1 MENCFNFKPNL
12 ANLRDCQK
20 EAYLTVRDYFADPAN
35 TENHILVQLPTGTG
49 KSAVIAI
56 SPYEVAKGKVLVL
69 TPNLTLAN
77 QIEQDID
84 IFENPTSNIYKKLGI
99 FSEDFYTESEAY
111 PLRLN
116 DSVSS
121 NDIDEHQIIIANYQQ
136 LNDVEKWFKGKEE
149 QVDLII
155 IDEAH
160 HQKAKTYQ
168 EVIGFFP
175 QAKILSLTATPFR
188 SDGKPLDGKVVY
200 TYHFSDAIRNGYIR
214 NIKVCDIAP
223 ESISLVGLFNDK
235 DGKEYSLEDILELK
249 EEAWFRRGI
258 ALSQDCCD
266 SIASK
271 SFEKLLELR
280 NSNPNDTHQI
290 IAAAISKRHA
300 REFVKPAF
308 ERLGLKVG
316 LVSTDEK
323 NNEHTIQKL
332 KQGKIDV
339 IVNIGMLGEGFD
351 HKPLGVAAIFRPFAS
366 LNPYIQ
372 FLGRVIRE
380 NGSTKNC
387 WVVSHLGLNQIS
399 RFNEFKLFDADDKE
413 ILEKLLSGKNTEG
426 VDGESSFVDIQDR
439 NPIEVTIKEIGDSLV
454 EFNEDYV
461 DLSKVDK
468 VERAIKRLNEGE
480 ARELL
485 TRLGLDANS
494 INAVTTRK
502 KRVKPINKK
511 KAAQSSLN
519 EASKSIA
526 VDILSELN
534 LKMYDRNFN
543 PLKTNFVWVKS
554 KIDKEINKKLGI
566 KQAERKKVTNAQ
578 YDEFSKSGELNL
590 IRENCLEYFK
600 SKV

>member
-1 MENCFNFKPNL
+1 
-12 ANLRDCQK
+12 
-20 EAYLTVRDYFADPAN
+20 
-35 TENHILVQLPTGTG
+35 
-49 KSAVIAI
+49 
-56 SPYEVAKGKVLVL
+56 
-69 TPNLTLAN
+69 
-77 QIEQDID
+77 
-84 IFENPTSNIYKKLGI
+84 
-99 FSEDFYTESEAY
+99 
-111 PLRLN
+111 
-116 DSVSS
+116 
-121 NDIDEHQIIIANYQQ
+121 
-136 LNDVEKWFKGKEE
+136 
-149 QVDLII
+149 
-155 IDEAH
+155 
-160 HQKAKTYQ
+160 
-168 EVIGFFP
+168 
-175 QAKILSLTATPFR
+175 
-188 SDGKPLDGKVVY
+188 
-200 TYHFSDAIRNGYIR
+200 
-214 NIKVCDIAP
+214 P
-223 ESISLVGLFNDK
+223 ESISLVGMFNDK
-235 DGKEYSLEDILELK
+235 DGKEYSLEDILKLK

-280 NSNPNDTHQI
+280 DSYPNDTHQI

-316 LVSTDEK
+316 LVSTEEK
-323 NNEHTIQKL
+323 NNDVTLRNL

-399 RFNEFKLFDADDKE
+399 RFKEFKLFDSDDKE
-413 ILEKLLSGKNTEG
+413 ILERLLSGNNNEG
-426 VDGESSFVDIQDR
+426 VGGESSFIDTQER
-439 NPIEVTIKEIGDSLV
+439 SSIEVQISEIGNNLV

-468 VERAIKRLNEGE
+468 IEKAIERLNESE

-485 TRLGLDANS
+485 ARLGFDANS
-494 INAVTTRK
+494 INAVTTLK

-511 KAAQSSLN
+511 RAAQSRLN

-526 VDILSELN
+526 VDILSVLG
-534 LKMYDRNFN
+534 LGMYARDFN
-543 PLKTNFVWVKS
+543 PLNKNFVWVKT
-554 KIDKEINKKLGI
+554 KVDREINKKLGI

-578 YDEFSKSGELNL
+578 YDEFAERGELNL
-590 IRENCLEYFK
+590 IKESCLAYFK
-600 SKV
+600 GKL

>member
-1 MENCFNFKPNL
+1 M
-12 ANLRDCQK
+12 A
-20 EAYLTVRDYFADPAN
+20 
-35 TENHILVQLPTGTG
+35 
-49 KSAVIAI
+49 
-56 SPYEVAKGKVLVL
+56 
-69 TPNLTLAN
+69 
-77 QIEQDID
+77 
-84 IFENPTSNIYKKLGI
+84 
-99 FSEDFYTESEAY
+99 
-111 PLRLN
+111 
-116 DSVSS
+116 
-121 NDIDEHQIIIANYQQ
+121 
-136 LNDVEKWFKGKEE
+136 
-149 QVDLII
+149 
-155 IDEAH
+155 
-160 HQKAKTYQ
+160 
-168 EVIGFFP
+168 FFP

-380 NGSTKNC
+380 NGSTKKIA
-387 WVVSHLGLNQIS
+387 GL
-399 RFNEFKLFDADDKE
+399 F
-413 ILEKLLSGKNTEG
+413 
-426 VDGESSFVDIQDR
+426 
-439 NPIEVTIKEIGDSLV
+439 
-454 EFNEDYV
+454 
-461 DLSKVDK
+461 
-468 VERAIKRLNEGE
+468 
-480 ARELL
+480 
-485 TRLGLDANS
+485 
-494 INAVTTRK
+494 
-502 KRVKPINKK
+502 
-511 KAAQSSLN
+511 
-519 EASKSIA
+519 
-526 VDILSELN
+526 
-534 LKMYDRNFN
+534 
-543 PLKTNFVWVKS
+543 
-554 KIDKEINKKLGI
+554 
-566 KQAERKKVTNAQ
+566 
-578 YDEFSKSGELNL
+578 L
-590 IRENCLEYFK
+590 I
-600 SKV
+600 

>member
-1 MENCFNFKPNL
+1 M
-12 ANLRDCQK
+12 
-20 EAYLTVRDYFADPAN
+20 
-35 TENHILVQLPTGTG
+35 
-49 KSAVIAI
+49 
-56 SPYEVAKGKVLVL
+56 
-69 TPNLTLAN
+69 TPNLTLVD

-84 IFENPTSNIYKKLGI
+84 IFENPNGNVYKKLNL
-99 FSEDFYTESEAY
+99 FSSEFYEKSEAY

-116 DSVSS
+116 DSVSK

-136 LNDVEKWFKGKEE
+136 LNDVGKWFKGKEE

-160 HQKAKTYQ
+160 HQKARTYQ
-168 EVIGFFP
+168 EVISFFP

-188 SDGKPLDGKVVY
+188 SDGKPLDGRIIY
-200 TYHFSDAIRNGYIR
+200 TYHFSDAIKKGYIR

-223 ESISLVGLFNDK
+223 ESISLTGIFNDK
-235 DGKEYSLEDILELK
+235 DGKEYTLEDILELK

-271 SFEKLLELR
+271 SFEKLLDLR
-280 NSNPNDTHQI
+280 KANPNDTHQI

-316 LVSTDEK
+316 LVSTEEK
-323 NNEHTIQKL
+323 NNDVTLRKL

-351 HKPLGVAAIFRPFAS
+351 HKPLGVAAIFRPFSS

-399 RFNEFKLFDADDKE
+399 RFKEFKLFDADDKDT
-413 ILEKLLSGKNTEG
+413 LEKLLSGNDNGSTG
-426 VDGESSFVDIQDR
+426 GESSFVETQER
-439 NPIEVTIKEIGDSLV
+439 NSIDVLISENGDSLL

-461 DLSKVDK
+461 DLSKVGK
-468 VERAIKRLNEGE
+468 LEKQIASLNESE

-485 TRLGLDANS
+485 TRIGVDTES
-494 INAVTTRK
+494 INLFTTHK

-511 KAAQSSLN
+511 KAAQSRLN
-519 EASKSIA
+519 ETSKSIA
-526 VDILSELN
+526 TDILLELK
-534 LKMYDRNFN
+534 LGMYNRDFN
-543 PLKTNFVWVKS
+543 PLRKNFVWVKA
-554 KIDKEINKKLGI
+554 KVDKEINKKLGI
-566 KQAERKKVTNAQ
+566 KSAERKNITNSQ
-578 YDEFSKSGELNL
+578 YDDFSARGE
-590 IRENCLEYFK
+590 IGIIKESCLDYFK
-600 SKV
+600 RPCK

>member
-1 MENCFNFKPNL
+1 MDNCFNFKPNL
-12 ANLRDCQK
+12 TNLRDCQK
-20 EAYLTVRDYFADPAN
+20 EAYLAVRDYFGNSAN
-35 TENHILVQLPTGTG
+35 TEKHVLVQLPTGTG

-84 IFENPTSNIYKKLGI
+84 IFENPNGNIYKKLGL
-99 FSEDFYTESEAY
+99 FSERFYAENVAY

-168 EVIGFFP
+168 EVINFFP
-175 QAKILSLTATPFR
+175 HAKILSLTATPFR
-188 SDGKPLDGKVVY
+188 SDGKPLDGKVIY
-200 TYHFSDAIRNGYIR
+200 TYHFSDAIKNGYIR

-223 ESISLVGLFNDK
+223 ESISLVGMFNDK
-235 DGKEYSLEDILELK
+235 DGKEYSLEDILKLK

-280 NSNPNDTHQI
+280 DSYPNDTHQI

-316 LVSTDEK
+316 LVSTEEK
-323 NNEHTIQKL
+323 NNDVTLRNL

-399 RFNEFKLFDADDKE
+399 RFKEFKLFDADDKE
-413 ILEKLLSGKNTEG
+413 ILERLLSGGNNEG
-426 VDGESSFVDIQDR
+426 VGGESSFIDTQER
-439 NPIEVTIKEIGDSLV
+439 NSIEVQISENGNSLL

-468 VERAIKRLNEGE
+468 IEKAIERLNENE

-485 TRLGLDANS
+485 TRLGFDANS
-494 INAVTTRK
+494 INTVATLK

-511 KAAQSSLN
+511 RAAQSSLN
-519 EASKSIA
+519 EASKTIA
-526 VDILSELN
+526 VDILAALSLG
-534 LKMYDRNFN
+534 MYARDFN
-543 PLKTNFVWVKS
+543 PLRKNFVWVKA
-554 KIDKEINKKLGI
+554 KVDREINKKLGI
-566 KQAERKKVTNAQ
+566 KQDERKKVTNAQ
-578 YDEFSKSGELNL
+578 YDEFAERGELK
-590 IRENCLEYFK
+590 IIKDSCLAYFK
-600 SKV
+600 DKL

>member
-1 MENCFNFKPNL
+1 
-12 ANLRDCQK
+12 RDCQK

-426 VDGESSFVDIQDR
+426 VGGESSFVDIQDR

>member
-1 MENCFNFKPNL
+1 M
-12 ANLRDCQK
+12 
-20 EAYLTVRDYFADPAN
+20 
-35 TENHILVQLPTGTG
+35 PTGTG

-426 VDGESSFVDIQDR
+426 VGGESSFVDIQDR

>member
-1 MENCFNFKPNL
+1 MDNCFNFKPNL
-12 ANLRDCQK
+12 TNLRDCQK
-20 EAYLTVRDYFADPAN
+20 EAYLAVRDYFGSSAN
-35 TENHILVQLPTGTG
+35 TEKHVLVQLPTGTG

-84 IFENPTSNIYKKLGI
+84 IFENPNGNIYKKLGL
-99 FSEDFYTESEAY
+99 FSERFYAENVAY

-168 EVIGFFP
+168 EVINFFP
-175 QAKILSLTATPFR
+175 HAKILSLTATPFR
-188 SDGKPLDGKVVY
+188 SDGKPLDGKVIY
-200 TYHFSDAIRNGYIR
+200 TYHFSDAIKNGYIR

-223 ESISLVGLFNDK
+223 ESISLVGMFNDK
-235 DGKEYSLEDILELK
+235 DGKEYSLEDILKLK

-280 NSNPNDTHQI
+280 DSYPNDTHQI

-316 LVSTDEK
+316 LVSTEEK
-323 NNEHTIQKL
+323 NNDVTLRNL

-399 RFNEFKLFDADDKE
+399 RFKEFKLFDADDKE
-413 ILEKLLSGKNTEG
+413 ILERLLSGGNNEG
-426 VDGESSFVDIQDR
+426 VGGESSFIDTQER
-439 NPIEVTIKEIGDSLV
+439 NSIEVQISENGNSLL

-468 VERAIKRLNEGE
+468 IEKAIERLNENE

-485 TRLGLDANS
+485 TRLGFDANS
-494 INAVTTRK
+494 INTVATLK

-511 KAAQSSLN
+511 RAAQSSLN
-519 EASKSIA
+519 EASKTIA
-526 VDILSELN
+526 VDILAALSLG
-534 LKMYDRNFN
+534 MYARDFN
-543 PLKTNFVWVKS
+543 PLRKNFVWVKA
-554 KIDKEINKKLGI
+554 KVDREINKKLGI
-566 KQAERKKVTNAQ
+566 KQDERKKVTNAQ
-578 YDEFSKSGELNL
+578 YDEFAERGELK
-590 IRENCLEYFK
+590 IIKDSCLAYFK
-600 SKV
+600 DKL

>member
-1 MENCFNFKPNL
+1 
-12 ANLRDCQK
+12 
-20 EAYLTVRDYFADPAN
+20 
-35 TENHILVQLPTGTG
+35 LVQLPTGTG

-426 VDGESSFVDIQDR
+426 VGGESSFVDIQDR

>member
-1 MENCFNFKPNL
+1 
-12 ANLRDCQK
+12 
-20 EAYLTVRDYFADPAN
+20 
-35 TENHILVQLPTGTG
+35 
-49 KSAVIAI
+49 
-56 SPYEVAKGKVLVL
+56 
-69 TPNLTLAN
+69 
-77 QIEQDID
+77 
-84 IFENPTSNIYKKLGI
+84 
-99 FSEDFYTESEAY
+99 
-111 PLRLN
+111 
-116 DSVSS
+116 

-366 LNPYIQ
+366 LNPYIH

-426 VDGESSFVDIQDR
+426 VGGESSFVDIQDR

>member
-1 MENCFNFKPNL
+1 MDNCFDFKPNL
-12 ANLRDCQK
+12 TNLRDCQK
-20 EAYLTVRDYFADPAN
+20 EAYLAVRDYFENSAN
-35 TENHILVQLPTGTG
+35 TEKHILVQLPTGTG

-56 SPYEVAKGKVLVL
+56 SPYEFAKGKVLIL

-84 IFENPTSNIYKKLGI
+84 IFENPNGNIYKKLRL
-99 FSEDFYTESEAY
+99 FSEQFYAENVAY

-168 EVIGFFP
+168 EVINFFP

-188 SDGKPLDGKVVY
+188 SDGKPLDGKVIY
-200 TYHFSDAIRNGYIR
+200 TYHFSDAIKNGYIR

-223 ESISLVGLFNDK
+223 ESISLVGMFNDK
-235 DGKEYSLEDILELK
+235 DGKEYSLEDILKLK

-280 NSNPNDTHQI
+280 ESYPNDTHQI

-300 REFVKPAF
+300 REFVKPAY

-316 LVSTDEK
+316 LVSTEEK
-323 NNEHTIQKL
+323 NNDVTLRNL

-399 RFNEFKLFDADDKE
+399 RFKEFKLFDADDKG
-413 ILEKLLSGKNTEG
+413 ILERLLSGNNNEG
-426 VDGESSFVDIQDR
+426 VGGESSFIDTQER
-439 NPIEVTIKEIGDSLV
+439 SSIEVQISEIGNSLV

-468 VERAIKRLNEGE
+468 IEKAIERLNENE

-485 TRLGLDANS
+485 TRLGFDASS
-494 INAVTTRK
+494 INAIATLK

-511 KAAQSSLN
+511 RAAQSSLN

-526 VDILSELN
+526 VDILAALSLG
-534 LKMYDRNFN
+534 MYARDFN
-543 PLKTNFVWVKS
+543 PLRKNFVWVKA
-554 KIDKEINKKLGI
+554 KVDREINKKLGI

-578 YDEFSKSGELNL
+578 YDELAERGELK
-590 IRENCLEYFK
+590 IIKECCLAYFK
-600 SKV
+600 GKL

>member
-1 MENCFNFKPNL
+1 MDNCFNFKPDL
-12 ANLRDCQK
+12 TNLRDCQK
-20 EAYLTVRDYFADPAN
+20 EAYLAVRDYFANSIN
-35 TENHILVQLPTGTG
+35 TEKHILVQLPTGTG

-56 SPYEVAKGKVLVL
+56 SPYEVAKGKVLIL

-84 IFENPTSNIYKKLGI
+84 IFENPNDNIYKKLGL
-99 FSEDFYTESEAY
+99 FSEQFYDENTAY

-136 LNDVEKWFKGKEE
+136 LNDVEKWFKGREDS
-149 QVDLII
+149 VDLII

-168 EVIGFFP
+168 EVINFFP
-175 QAKILSLTATPFR
+175 QAKILSFTATPFR
-188 SDGKPLDGKVVY
+188 SDGQPLDGKVIY
-200 TYHFSDAIRNGYIR
+200 TYHFSDAIKKGYIR

-223 ESISLVGLFNDK
+223 ESISLVGMFNDK
-235 DGKEYSLEDILELK
+235 DGKEYSLEDILKLK

-271 SFEKLLELR
+271 SFEKLLDLR
-280 NSNPNDTHQI
+280 SSNPNDTHQI

-316 LVSTDEK
+316 LVSTEEK
-323 NNEHTIQKL
+323 NNDVTLRKL

-399 RFNEFKLFDADDKE
+399 RFKEFKLFDSDDKL
-413 ILEKLLSGKNTEG
+413 ILEKLLSGSNQEG
-426 VDGESSFVDIQDR
+426 GESSFVDTPER
-439 NPIEVTIKEIGDSLV
+439 SSIEVKISEIGDSIL

-468 VERAIKRLNEGE
+468 IEKAIGRLNENE

-485 TRLGLDANS
+485 TRLGFDAVS
-494 INAVTTRK
+494 INTASTLK

-511 KAAQSSLN
+511 RAAQSSLN

-526 VDILSELN
+526 VDIISALGLG
-534 LKMYDRNFN
+534 MYSRDFN
-543 PLKTNFVWVKS
+543 PLSKNFVWVKA
-554 KIDKEINKKLGI
+554 KVDREINKRLGI

-578 YDEFSKSGELNL
+578 YDEFSERGELNV
-590 IRENCLEYFK
+590 IKEACLEYFK
-600 SKV
+600 GKL